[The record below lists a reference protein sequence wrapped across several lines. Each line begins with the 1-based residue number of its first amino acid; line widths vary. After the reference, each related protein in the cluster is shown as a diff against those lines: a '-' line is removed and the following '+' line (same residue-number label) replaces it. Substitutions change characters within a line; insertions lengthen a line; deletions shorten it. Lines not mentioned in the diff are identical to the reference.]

1 MPPRSLTP
9 PPRWAIGVVV
19 GAALTALDVALAG
32 GRLGA
37 VAVSAGLGV
46 GLGGL
51 VALAWALAA
60 ALAGRLPRLAGRAL
74 YVVIGLAGA
83 VWLVDAL
90 GALARLDGPHAGL
103 AFAAIGARLGGGLAL
118 AAVLAA
124 LQPAP
129 DRPRG
134 LAGAR
139 PRLAAAALA
148 RSSPPRSRSSTG
160 TSSSAPTPRPT
171 PRSASPRSAASSP
184 RAGCALRRRGPR
196 LRRGLAL
203 VAAFAAAAPFVA
215 LHHGADRTL
224 AAVRAA
230 PLGALALDALRGL
243 TDVDGD
249 GASNLLGGGDEAP
262 LDGEVIR
269 HPPPP
274 VVAAAPADPWPAAL
288 PPAPTRPAPLSV
300 VLITID
306 TLRPDRMGLYGH
318 TRATTPRLDAFAR
331 GAVRF
336 DRAYTP
342 GAWTSLAISSLLRG
356 LPPRALRWTRLAET
370 NRFRLLRDWRH
381 AELAPGERLRLM
393 FGLPIDDPRP
403 PLPEQLARRGMHTIA
418 VVDDG
423 YSRFLSEEMG
433 TDRGFV
439 DFRTVDALPA
449 DRRDD
454 AGTTDLALAA
464 LRERPADRRFFM
476 WVHYFGPHDPSTRRE
491 GAPWYGEGVAEGYD
505 HEIAYADAQ
514 VGRLLRVLD
523 NVDEPLAVIVTS
535 DHGELL
541 LERRRLH
548 GIELHPSLVRVPL
561 LLRAP
566 GLAPGASEA
575 VVGLVDV
582 APTVLA
588 LTGTP
593 APTWMPGVDLR
604 AAARGEV
611 PARILTTDT
620 WRFDRHGR
628 AVYDQV
634 GVLDGRHIL
643 VLDQVHNVRQLWS
656 LDDLSHPAENL
667 HGEVMAFDLEAALVD
682 YLARTGG
689 GRVRLF
695 D

>member
-1 MPPRSLTP
+1 MPSRSLTP

-103 AFAAIGARLGGGLAL
+103 AFAAIGAGLGGGLAL

-148 RSSPPRSRSSTG
+148 LVAAALALVDRHLFVGTYPEAHAALGLAALGGVIAAGWLALPP
-160 TSSSAPTPRPT
+160 P
-171 PRSASPRSAASSP
+171 
-184 RAGCALRRRGPR
+184 GPR

-215 LHHGADRTL
+215 LHRGANRTL

-656 LDDLSHPAENL
+656 LDDLGHPAENL
-667 HGEVMAFDLEAALVD
+667 HGEVMAFDLEAALAD

>member
-1 MPPRSLTP
+1 MPATLPT
-9 PPRWAIGVVV
+9 PPRWPI
-19 GAALTALDVALAG
+19 GAALAALLAALDVALAS
-32 GRLGA
+32 GRIGA
-37 VAVSAGLGV
+37 VAVAAGLGAA
-46 GLGGL
+46 LGCL
-51 VALAWALAA
+51 LALAWTLAA
-60 ALAGRLPRLAGRAL
+60 ALAGRLPRWAGLAL
-74 YVVIGLAGA
+74 YAALGLAGA
-83 VWLVDAL
+83 AWLVDAL
-90 GALARLDGPHAGL
+90 GALARLDGPHAAL
-103 AFAAIGARLGGGLAL
+103 AIAAIVAALAGGLA
-118 AAVLAA
+118 AAAALAA
-124 LQPAP
+124 LHPTP

-139 PRLAAAALA
+139 PRTAAVALVIAAAALA
-148 RSSPPRSRSSTG
+148 LVDRTRFVGTYPEAHAALGLAGLGCLIAAAWILLPPPGR
-160 TSSSAPTPRPT
+160 
-171 PRSASPRSAASSP
+171 
-184 RAGCALRRRGPR
+184 R

-203 VAAFAAAAPFVA
+203 AVALGAAAPFVA
-215 LHHGADRTL
+215 LHRGADRTL

-230 PLGALALDALRGL
+230 PLGALALDTIRAL

-262 LDGEVIR
+262 LDGEIVR
-269 HPPPP
+269 HPPPKP
-274 VVAAAPADPWPAAL
+274 PKPADPWPAAL
-288 PPAPTRPAPLSV
+288 PPTPTTPAPMSV

-306 TLRPDRMGLYGH
+306 TLRPDRMGVYGH
-318 TRATTPRLDAFAR
+318 TRDTTPRLDAFAR
-331 GAVRF
+331 DAVRF

-370 NRFRLLRDWRH
+370 NRFRLLRDWRR
-381 AELAPGERLRLM
+381 AKLMPGERLRLM

-403 PLPEQLARRGMHTIA
+403 PLPEQLARRGLHTIA

-433 TDRGFV
+433 TDRGFA
-439 DFRTVDALPA
+439 DFRSVDGLPPE
-449 DRRDD
+449 RRTD

-464 LRERPADRRFFM
+464 LRERPADKRFFM
-476 WVHYFGPHDPSTRRE
+476 WVHYFGPHDPSTRRD

-514 VGRLLRVLD
+514 VGRLLAVLD

-541 LERRRLH
+541 LDQRRLH

-566 GLAPGASEA
+566 GLTPGASDA
-575 VVGLVDV
+575 VAGLIDV

-588 LTGTP
+588 LTETP
-593 APTWMPGVDLR
+593 APTWMPGLDLR
-604 AAARGEV
+604 AAAQGEAR
-611 PARILTTDT
+611 PRILTTDT

-656 LDDLSHPAENL
+656 LDDLRRPPENL

-689 GRVRLF
+689 GQVRLF